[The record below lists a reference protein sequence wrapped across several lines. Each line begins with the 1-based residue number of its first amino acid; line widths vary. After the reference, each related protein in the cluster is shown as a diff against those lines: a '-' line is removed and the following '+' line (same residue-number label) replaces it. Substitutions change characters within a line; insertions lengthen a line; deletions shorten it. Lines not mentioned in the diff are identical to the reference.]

1 MRTVWSNTTAS
12 GCLPAGKCIWTG
24 PSGRWLL
31 AMGRLTFFMQPVLYS
46 QRSQESGQYPT
57 LKEYIAEHFPL
68 GAGRHPGEG
77 CWREC
82 RRTIRHSVG
91 GRTILR
97 REGNRI
103 PCRSFRPFLADLFAF
118 SCFARILYETMR
130 KTNIAVLT
138 PLVGLWHGSI

>member
-57 LKEYIAEHFPL
+57 LKEYIAEHFSLAPADIL
-68 GAGRHPGEG
+68 AKV
-77 CWREC
+77 
-82 RRTIRHSVG
+82 VG
-91 GRTILR
+91 GNAA
-97 REGNRI
+97 E
-103 PCRSFRPFLADLFAF
+103 
-118 SCFARILYETMR
+118 LYD
-130 KTNIAVLT
+130 IQ
-138 PLVGLWHGSI
+138 